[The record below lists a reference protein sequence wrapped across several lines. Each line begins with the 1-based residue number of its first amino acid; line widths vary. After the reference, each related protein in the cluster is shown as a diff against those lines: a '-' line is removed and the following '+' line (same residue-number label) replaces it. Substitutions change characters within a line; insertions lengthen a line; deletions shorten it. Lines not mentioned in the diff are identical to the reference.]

1 MHESG
6 NGDAGGDGR
15 RVVVRDR
22 ACEDRVAPERGGRT
36 REVRDDH
43 GSDAHDGAVAG
54 GALRGL
60 VPGSALLVAAQ
71 EGAHGAADA
80 VDAAAVGEGRGEA
93 VGDDAAVVEDV
104 LERPER
110 ELRVVG
116 GESDA
121 AVVGLAVRE
130 VVADLAVLG
139 AALVRETALG
149 GVAEGVADREREER
163 AGDAVDV
170 GWSCV
175 CGRIAESG
183 EEVERRLDV
192 AARDAGREVP
202 HAFRSSQ
209 CLTRARARHRP
220 KPGPGAMT
228 RGVFAPVA

>member
-1 MHESG
+1 MDESG
-6 NGDAGGDGR
+6 HGDAGGDGR

-43 GSDAHDGAVAG
+43 GGDAHHGAVAG

-93 VGDDAAVVEDV
+93 VGDDAAVLEDV

-121 AVVGLAVRE
+121 AVIGLAVRE
-130 VVADLAVLG
+130 VVADLAVLR
-139 AALVRETALG
+139 AALLRGAALG
-149 GVAEGVADREREER
+149 GVSERVADREGEER
-163 AGDAVDV
+163 AGDAVGV
-170 GWSCV
+170 RWLRVRWG
-175 CGRIAESG
+175 IAERG
-183 EEVERRLDV
+183 EQLGRRLEV
-192 AARDAGREVP
+192 AARDAGREVV
-202 HAFRSSQ
+202 HASALPGCGSGVHLIVR
-209 CLTRARARHRP
+209 TRGRAR
-220 KPGPGAMT
+220 
-228 RGVFAPVA
+228 